1 MTPTVRTALSN
12 GLLVLLREVHTAP
25 VATFWAWY
33 RVGSRNEVL
42 GISGISHWVEHM
54 LFKGTPTLGK
64 GELSRLVNR
73 HGGTWNGFTWK
84 DFTAYFETLPAE
96 HIELGIRIE
105 SDRMVNTLFE
115 PDEVESERTVIIS
128 EREGAENNP
137 DFALGEEVESAA
149 YHVHPYRQAVIGYK
163 SDLRAITR
171 DDLVRHYRSYY
182 TPRNAVLVAVGD
194 FDAGTLLEQIRAAF
208 ESIPQGPPA
217 PAVRGVEPPQEG
229 ERRVTLRRP
238 GGAVPV
244 AQIVFHAPPV
254 SDPDF
259 FPLLIADGVLSGFKG
274 PGVFGGNGL
283 GVRSSRLY
291 RALVETRLAVDAG
304 SSYRP
309 AIDPTL
315 FEIGLSLRPDV
326 APERAEAAVL
336 AELARLAEQPIE
348 AAELDKVRKQ
358 ARALWVYAADGV
370 TQQAVLL
377 GSTEI
382 VAGGEFLDQFEE
394 RLAAV
399 TPQAVQRAA
408 GRVFDDRNRTVGWYL
423 PMISPDAAA
432 VPAADG
438 AVILGADQGAARA
451 VSAVG
456 LDG

>member
-1 MTPTVRTALSN
+1 MSITPTVRATLAN

-25 VATFWAWY
+25 VATLWAWY
-33 RVGSRNEVL
+33 RVGSRNEVP
-42 GISGISHWVEHM
+42 GITGISHWVEHM

-96 HIELGIRIE
+96 HVGLGIRIE

-128 EREGAENNP
+128 EREGAENSP
-137 DFALGEEVESAA
+137 DFALYEEVEAAA
-149 YHVHPYRQAVIGYK
+149 YRVHPYRHAVIGYK

-171 DDLVRHYRSYY
+171 EDLLRHYQTYY
-182 TPRNAVLVAVGD
+182 TPRNAIVVAVGD
-194 FDAGTLLEQIRAAF
+194 FDADALLAEIRTAFEPISSGPPVPPIRA
-208 ESIPQGPPA
+208 
-217 PAVRGVEPPQEG
+217 VEPPQEG
-229 ERRVTLRRP
+229 ERRVVLRRP
-238 GGAVPV
+238 GGAVPS

-254 SDPDF
+254 AQADF

-274 PGVFGGNGL
+274 AGVFGGEGL
-283 GVRSSRLY
+283 GARSSRLY
-291 RALVETRLAVDAG
+291 RALVEGELAVDAG

-309 AIDPTL
+309 SLDPAL

-336 AELARLAEQPIE
+336 TELARLVEEPID
-348 AAELDKVRKQ
+348 AAELEKVRKQ
-358 ARALWVYAADGV
+358 ARAQWVYAADGV

-382 VAGGEFLDQFEE
+382 VAGGWFLEQFEE

-399 TPQAVQRAA
+399 TPQAVQEAA
-408 GRVFDDRNRTVGWYL
+408 ARLFDDRNRTVGWYL
-423 PMISPDAAA
+423 PAESPG
-432 VPAADG
+432 PAGGG
-438 AVILGADQGAARA
+438 A
-451 VSAVG
+451 
-456 LDG
+456 